1 MYGVTVMDTADDMD
15 DMDADFTIIIK
26 IQLNLLGSIA

>member
-15 DMDADFTIIIK
+15 DMDADFIIIIK